1 MTAVPECLAIQN
13 WKERGKYRKIHKK
26 MLILAVLFF
35 TSMSCLLN
43 KFWIDRN
50 RLFQLLSHRKRCC
63 INVFQIFPWLIT
75 YREWTEG
82 NFLNSF
88 FCLLFSGVRGFS
100 QKNRKSRS
108 HCVAVRVTWAHCC
121 FTVHIKK
128 LYIQYVHSQQ
138 SSSPGEEHRGY
149 GKQVWRLSFIRS
161 VSFVSLFSSVG
172 WARSQLCALT
182 HTLPPRWEINTHQSN
197 TGQCWS

>member
-1 MTAVPECLAIQN
+1 M
-13 WKERGKYRKIHKK
+13 
-26 MLILAVLFF
+26 
-35 TSMSCLLN
+35 
-43 KFWIDRN
+43 
-50 RLFQLLSHRKRCC
+50 FQLLSHRKRCC

-82 NFLNSF
+82 NFLNSV
-88 FCLLFSGVRGFS
+88 FCLLFSGVQGFS

-182 HTLPPRWEINTHQSN
+182 PPCHPGGRLTPTSQILGSVGRRGEAICSMVSCAQSMV
-197 TGQCWS
+197 SKVH